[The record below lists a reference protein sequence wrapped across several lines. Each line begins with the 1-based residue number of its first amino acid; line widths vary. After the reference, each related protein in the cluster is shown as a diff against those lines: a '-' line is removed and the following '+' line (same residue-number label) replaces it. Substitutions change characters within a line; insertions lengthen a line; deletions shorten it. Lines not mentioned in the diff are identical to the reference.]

1 MIRVREIRLSILND
15 TEDALMNKLTKILKV
30 KKEDIISFEID
41 KKSIDSRDKNN
52 ILYVYNL
59 DVNVKNEDKVLEKV
73 DNKYVSKV
81 NETKYEF
88 NVTGEEV
95 ITSRPVIVG
104 AGPAGLTLGYI
115 LSKYGFKP
123 IIIEKGKRVEDRKKD
138 VYKFWEEDILDINSN
153 VQFGEGGAGTF
164 SDGKLNFIPKLG
176 KSDLFKYMS
185 QSEAY
190 KIIDDTEE
198 IFTKFKMDSE
208 VYPSNMD
215 EAKEIEKEV
224 AKTGARLLIIKQKH
238 LGSDKLP
245 LYIKDFTDYLENKGV
260 SIYQNTDVV
269 DIVSKSKS
277 EHDLIMKTKTKEEV
291 ITAKNVIV
299 APGRTGAKWIQELA
313 DKYQIPYTSQ
323 SIEIGVRVEVRK
335 EILEDITNIIYD
347 PTIFIKTDTY
357 TDEIRTFCT
366 NPGGYVTKENYYGFI
381 CVNGHSLKDVKSM
394 NSNFAFISKVGLT
407 EPATNTRLYG
417 ESIAR
422 IANTLGDGKPIVQTL
437 RDLRKGR
444 RSDWKRINK
453 GFIEPTLKDCVA
465 GDLSL
470 ILPHRIITNILE
482 GLEKLDKIIP
492 GVNNDETLL
501 YGPEIKFF
509 SNEITTNNKF
519 KLEDYDIYFVGDG
532 SGKAGNIVTAAATG
546 LIAARDILER

>member
-1 MIRVREIRLSILND
+1 M
-15 TEDALMNKLTKILKV
+15 
-30 KKEDIISFEID
+30 KKYDVAII
-41 KKSIDSRDKNN
+41 
-52 ILYVYNL
+52 
-59 DVNVKNEDKVLEKV
+59 
-73 DNKYVSKV
+73 
-81 NETKYEF
+81 
-88 NVTGEEV
+88 
-95 ITSRPVIVG
+95 G
-104 AGPAGLTLGYI
+104 AGPAGLFCAYELKEKNPELKVALIDKGHRAETRMCPMKVNGGKCVNCKVCQI
-115 LSKYGFKP
+115 LSGY
-123 IIIEKGKRVEDRKKD
+123 
-138 VYKFWEEDILDINSN
+138 
-153 VQFGEGGAGTF
+153 GGAGTF

-190 KIIDDTEE
+190 KLIDDTEE
-198 IFTKFKMDSE
+198 IFTKFKMDSD

-215 EAKEIEKEV
+215 EANEIKKEV
-224 AKTGARLLIIKQKH
+224 AKTGARLLVIKQKH

-245 LYIKDFTDYLENKGV
+245 GYIKEFTDYLENE
-260 SIYQNTDVV
+260 DV
-269 DIVSKSKS
+269 DIYENSNVEDIISKKED
-277 EHDLIMKTKTKEEV
+277 EHELVIENKEN
-291 ITAKNVIV
+291 IIAKNVVV

-313 DKYQIPYTSQ
+313 DKYNIPYTSQ

-335 EILEDITNIIYD
+335 EILEDITNVIYD

-366 NPGGYVTKENYYGFI
+366 NPGGFVAKENYYGFI
-381 CVNGHSLKDVKSM
+381 CVNGHSLKDIKSN

-407 EPATNTRLYG
+407 EPVTNTRLYG

-422 IANTLGDGKPIVQTL
+422 IANTLGDGKPIIQSL
-437 RDLRKGR
+437 RDLKRGR
-444 RSDWKRINK
+444 RSEWKRINK

-470 ILPHRIITNILE
+470 VLPHRIITNILE

-509 SNEITTNNKF
+509 SNEIDTNNKF
-519 KLEDYDIYFVGDG
+519 KLENYNIYFVGDG
-532 SGKAGNIVTAAATG
+532 AGKAGNIVTAAATG
-546 LIAARDILER
+546 LVAARDIIEKK